1 MLESYGVSKKLDAV
15 VVFFSVTDNDDRSR
29 MDRADNEA
37 LISSVKKMLLVDD
50 EPRWYCH

>member
-1 MLESYGVSKKLDAV
+1 MLESYGVSKKLDDLV
-15 VVFFSVTDNDDRSR
+15 LFFSVADNETRSR
-29 MDRADNEA
+29 MARADNEA